1 MHDVSAQKALLVPA
15 SCPSAKGKLP
25 TQLTLE
31 DCSQLP
37 TQLTLEDSPMSVLG
51 SYSQQVPPPG
61 MRQFA
66 GILVMVGHLSFL
78 FGVCFA
84 LLLLLKS
91 SSYRLHINKHC
102 VSLSQKSAGSICR
115 QERRES
121 IDLKKKLTSR
131 AGRKFRCHVRDSY
144 WPFSHISWFLLFRG
158 ESVSSA
164 SCWAD
169 ERLRWCY
176 LPPFPRGVPNTFCV
190 FSQHIVYLLGSEVL
204 FKDNC
209 RKWKA
214 ILLRE
219 GEPFRRWT
227 WEQGQLPVTCWVL
240 FANLLLG
247 WPSGEDRQRRE
258 RRGQGVLPRP
268 SLASHLFPLPH
279 STPSGVPAKRKRCS
293 SSSSLSWTNH
303 VRSMPGHLGCRSQE
317 SREEGG
323 DPCPL
328 DGPQ

>member
-66 GILVMVGHLSFL
+66 GIPVMVGHLSFL

-121 IDLKKKLTSR
+121 IDLKKNWRPGLDENSGAMWEIPIDLSVTSR
-131 AGRKFRCHVRDSY
+131 DFCYSGGSLSPVPPAELMRGCADATCHLSLGE
-144 WPFSHISWFLLFRG
+144 FQTLF
-158 ESVSSA
+158 V
-164 SCWAD
+164 
-169 ERLRWCY
+169 Y
-176 LPPFPRGVPNTFCV
+176 LAK
-190 FSQHIVYLLGSEVL
+190 HIVYLLGSEVL

-247 WPSGEDRQRRE
+247 WPSGEHRQRRE